1 MDKLKRSGGSQPD
14 IDSLIQTTRTATD
27 DIGMIFG
34 TDKYGILAIRR
45 SKQSKCE
52 RITIGSG
59 EAIDKIDD
67 NNYNVQAS

>member
-1 MDKLKRSGGSQPD
+1 MDMLKQYGESQPD
-14 IDSLIQTTRTATD
+14 IESLMQTAHAATD

-34 TDKYGILAIRR
+34 TDKCGGLAIRR

-59 EAIDKIDD
+59 EVIDKIDD